1 MYSQPRTQSS
11 DTRYT
16 LNGYSSADHEVAVDS
31 NAAYSMNGSY
41 YDQQNGVGQ
50 YSAASSVPLDSQE
63 PYMSS
68 GVMSG
73 HRYARDTSY
82 SPTTGGYMSQEYD
95 GATNYN
101 YSQQSL
107 PQSSQFIPT
116 PSEMAHY
123 SQPGSPDSMYSST
136 PYSRHAHYQSRAPT
150 NPSRSRSGSNSLA
163 HYRHGHH
170 SPNLSPHVP
179 HRTPA
184 AAAGIVAPERF
195 VCQICKK
202 SFSRSHDRK
211 RHHVGQHLDSHAR
224 PVCPNCHKDFS
235 RPDSLKRHRDNG
247 CDESVTS

>member
-16 LNGYSSADHEVAVDS
+16 LNGYSSADHEVPVDS

-41 YDQQNGVGQ
+41 YDQQNGVGRRV
-50 YSAASSVPLDSQE
+50 ANAFPDSQE

-82 SPTTGGYMSQEYD
+82 SPTTGGSRSLHPHSSSRRPLKWLTIRNPGVPPIP
-95 GATNYN
+95 GAPTAC
-101 YSQQSL
+101 
-107 PQSSQFIPT
+107 IP
-116 PSEMAHY
+116 
-123 SQPGSPDSMYSST
+123 ST

-150 NPSRSRSGSNSLA
+150 TTSRSRSGSNSLA